1 MTEAPSARVE
11 LLPPQ
16 VANQIAAG
24 EVVVRPSSVVK
35 ELVDNAIDARA
46 RTVRVE
52 IGGGGIELVRV
63 SDDGHGMSARD
74 ARLALERH
82 ATSKLRVIEDLAELR
97 TFGFRGEALAAIAS
111 VSRLCLRT
119 RRARDAE
126 GSELRTEGGAPPAVC
141 PAGGAPGTVIE
152 VSDLFFNVP
161 ARRKFLRATATEAA
175 HVGEVVQAAALGHPE
190 VVFTL
195 ARDGRAARS
204 FLRAETRAERVRAAF
219 ADVELFA
226 FCALRGPLGVE
237 AYLSAPGRARTGA
250 GGLTLLVNGRPVQDR
265 ALARAVAVAYG
276 AALEPGRYPLGVVY
290 LDLPPALVDV
300 NVHPQKAEV
309 RFAEPRAVSDAV
321 YAAVAAALPWAEA
334 RGNAGHRPAGTA
346 LRSERDRGG
355 STGPEAEPWQW
366 SGAATGPTASGA
378 PAAPA
383 PLASAGARL
392 AGEPARPA
400 RPARPSPSG
409 RPAAL
414 RLVGVVAARLV
425 ACEAPDE
432 LWLCDAH
439 ALAVAERAAVLGARG
454 GSGGARG
461 AGRVLFPAR
470 LGVTAAVGAAL
481 AERAPE
487 LARLGVLCS
496 VVGGARGPSAVLEA
510 RPELLGHAAP
520 DALLAALVA
529 SAEAPLEVALAALAC
544 AATPSGVSDASEL
557 EALVA
562 ELGALAPEALA
573 QTLDV
578 AICRHGPALRAR
590 VPLAPLL
597 DR

>member
-1 MTEAPSARVE
+1 MSEAPSAQSVE

-35 ELVDNAIDARA
+35 ELVDNALDARA

-63 SDDGHGMSARD
+63 SDDGQGMSARD

-82 ATSKLRVIEDLAELR
+82 ATSKLRVIEDLSELA

-111 VSRLCLRT
+111 VSRLRLRT
-119 RRARDAE
+119 RRASDAE
-126 GSELRTEGGAPPAVC
+126 GTELCTEGGAPPALG
-141 PAGGAPGTVIE
+141 PAGGAPGTVVE

-161 ARRKFLRATATEAA
+161 ARRKFLRATATESA

-204 FLRAETRAERVRAAF
+204 FLRAETRAERVRATF

-334 RGNAGHRPAGTA
+334 RSDADRRPASS
-346 LRSERDRGG
+346 RSERHRAA
-355 STGPEAEPWQW
+355 SEASAAEPWQW
-366 SGAATGPTASGA
+366 SGAESGQRASYA
-378 PAAPA
+378 PATSA
-383 PLASAGARL
+383 PLASAA
-392 AGEPARPA
+392 
-400 RPARPSPSG
+400 
-409 RPAAL
+409 
-414 RLVGVVAARLV
+414 
-425 ACEAPDE
+425 
-432 LWLCDAH
+432 
-439 ALAVAERAAVLGARG
+439 
-454 GSGGARG
+454 
-461 AGRVLFPAR
+461 
-470 LGVTAAVGAAL
+470 
-481 AERAPE
+481 
-487 LARLGVLCS
+487 
-496 VVGGARGPSAVLEA
+496 ARGPVEPE
-510 RPELLGHAAP
+510 RP
-520 DALLAALVA
+520 
-529 SAEAPLEVALAALAC
+529 
-544 AATPSGVSDASEL
+544 
-557 EALVA
+557 
-562 ELGALAPEALA
+562 
-573 QTLDV
+573 
-578 AICRHGPALRAR
+578 
-590 VPLAPLL
+590 
-597 DR
+597 